1 MVQRKSANPP
11 AQKPEFHLLLNGLSM
26 GGGGGYTVGLQLF
39 LNIARLRPQWKV
51 TMAVIAGHPLHQE
64 IVNETLEPNCQ
75 VHWAPA
81 TARGQLARSRYESG
95 EFTRWMKSQQVDFIL
110 QLNGMIIPGVS
121 IPTLAHCQDP
131 WPYRPEAWNRPQDR
145 VIAFFKRRANRLA
158 FRQAAI
164 VGWTSHYLRDLMCAR
179 LGLTPQH
186 GAVFYNGVATEWLD
200 RAAAPLPSWTH
211 RPLEITTVGNVAI
224 YKQQDMVIRALADL
238 RKQPGLEK
246 LIYRIAGECPAD
258 LARHLAGLAHS
269 LGIGDAVIMEG
280 RVSRERIAAIFGQA
294 RCFVLMSKCESFG
307 LPAVEAM
314 TFGTPAVVA
323 DCCALPEVCGTAASK
338 VSATD
343 LPGLVRAITDVLQ
356 NPAAAEN
363 MRQLGAENVLRFG
376 WSATAQAMIDSMEA
390 CLARRA
396 NPGPD

>member
-1 MVQRKSANPP
+1 M
-11 AQKPEFHLLLNGLSM
+11 LNGLSM

-64 IVNETLEPNCQ
+64 ITKETLEPNCH

-81 TARGQLARSRYESG
+81 TTRGQLARSGYETG
-95 EFTRWMKSQQVDFIL
+95 EFTRWMRSWQVNFIL
-110 QLNGMIIPGVS
+110 QLNGMIIPRVN

-131 WPYRPEAWNRPQDR
+131 WPYRPEAWGRPQDR
-145 VIAFFKRRANRLA
+145 VIAFFKRRANRRA

-179 LGLTPQH
+179 LGMTPQR
-186 GAVFYNGVATEWLD
+186 GEVFYNGVAPEWLD
-200 RAAAPLPSWTH
+200 RAAAPLPSWAN
-211 RPLEITTVGNVAI
+211 RPLEIATVGNVAV

-246 LIYRIAGECPAD
+246 LIYRIAGECPEGLAGRLVD
-258 LARHLAGLAHS
+258 LARS
-269 LGIGDAVIMEG
+269 LGIGDAVILEG
-280 RVSRERIAAIFGQA
+280 RVSRQRIAEIFGQS

-314 TFGTPAVVA
+314 TFGTPTVVA
-323 DCCALPEVCGTAASK
+323 DCCALPEVCGSAASK
-338 VSATD
+338 VSPID
-343 LPGLVRAITDVLQ
+343 LPGLVRAIADVLK
-356 NPAAAEN
+356 NPATAES
-363 MRQLGAENVLRFG
+363 MRQQGAQNVLRFG
-376 WSATAQAMIDSMEA
+376 WSGTAQAMIASMEA
-390 CLARRA
+390 CIAAR
-396 NPGPD
+396 

>member
-1 MVQRKSANPP
+1 
-11 AQKPEFHLLLNGLSM
+11 M

-39 LNIARLRPQWKV
+39 LNIARLRPRWKV

-64 IVNETLEPNCQ
+64 MTKETLEPNCQ

-81 TARGQLARSRYESG
+81 KARGQLARSGYETG
-95 EFTRWMKSQQVDFIL
+95 EFARWMGNQQVDFIL
-110 QLNGMIIPGVS
+110 QLNGMIIPKIS

-131 WPYRPEAWNRPQDR
+131 WPYRPEAWDRPRDK

-179 LGLTPQH
+179 LGITPRH
-186 GAVFYNGVATEWLD
+186 GAVFYNGVASEWLD
-200 RAAAPLPSWTH
+200 RATAPLPSWTN
-211 RPLEITTVGNVAI
+211 RPLEITTVGNVAV

-238 RKQPGLEK
+238 RKQPGLER
-246 LIYRIAGECPAD
+246 LIYRIAGECPED
-258 LARHLAGLAHS
+258 LASRLAALARS

-280 RVSRERIAAIFGQA
+280 RVSRERIATIFGQS

-314 TFGTPAVVA
+314 TFGTPTVVA
-323 DCCALPEVCGTAASK
+323 DCCALPEVCGFAASK
-338 VSATD
+338 VSSTD
-343 LPGLVRAITDVLQ
+343 LPGLVRAISEVLKNQ
-356 NPAAAEN
+356 AAAEN
-363 MRQLGAENVLRFG
+363 MRQLGAKNVLRFG
-376 WSATAQAMIDSMEA
+376 WSHTAQAMIDSIETV
-390 CLARRA
+390 LSERTGSK
-396 NPGPD
+396 PG